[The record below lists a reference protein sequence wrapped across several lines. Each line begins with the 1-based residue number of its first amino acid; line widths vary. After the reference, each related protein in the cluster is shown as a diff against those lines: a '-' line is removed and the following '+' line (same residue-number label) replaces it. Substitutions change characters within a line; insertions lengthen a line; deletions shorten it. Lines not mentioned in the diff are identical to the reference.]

1 MSAIFLMLMYA
12 SSFLFLSFSANIF
25 FFFFL
30 NSIFFMTT
38 RYLIVHLHSSRGSS
52 SFGVTVIACVYYV
65 WQGGVGQVAGQG
77 KSNAEI
83 KDEYRQETLDSAFY
97 YWFID

>member
-1 MSAIFLMLMYA
+1 MFAIFLMLMYA

-25 FFFFL
+25 FFYL